1 MGKTGRTSMR
11 AEICSP
17 STLMKTM
24 KKMKRVARASL
35 RKTKKKMT
43 ETIDARGRE
52 AKVVVVVDA
61 DADVD
66 VRIAEVGREKARK
79 AEVKA
84 RGSTL
89 TPSRKRSSRRLMKT
103 MKKMKRVARA

>member
-1 MGKTGRTSMR
+1 MPVSSKTLRTSVSLKTGRTSMR

-24 KKMKRVARASL
+24 KKMKRVVRASL

-52 AKVVVVVDA
+52 AKVVVDA
-61 DADVD
+61 DADVDVD
-66 VRIAEVGREKARK
+66 VRIAEVGRARK
-79 AEVKA
+79 AKEKA

-89 TPSRKRSSRRLMKT
+89 TPSRKRS
-103 MKKMKRVARA
+103 